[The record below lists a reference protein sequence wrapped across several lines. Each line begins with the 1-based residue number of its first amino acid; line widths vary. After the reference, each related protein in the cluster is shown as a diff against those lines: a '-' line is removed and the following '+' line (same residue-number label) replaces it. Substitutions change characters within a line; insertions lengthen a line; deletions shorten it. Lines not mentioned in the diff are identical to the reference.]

1 MTTENGG
8 PPSVYLCACRLVT
21 VKQVEDLIASGTKR
35 LFQIQKITGAGLGC
49 GTCKQDLVNLIVSHK
64 TPPPPPKKN

>member
-1 MTTENGG
+1 MENEV
-8 PPSVYLCACRLVT
+8 PTSPYLCACRLVT
-21 VKQVEDLIASGTKR
+21 VKQVEDLMATGVRR

-64 TPPPPPKKN
+64 TPPPPRKN